1 MPDSESARKE
11 ALFREW
17 KQEEDI
23 AHIHGWDFSHLS
35 GRYTEETDLPWNFAD
50 VIAKYV
56 KPESRLLDMETG
68 GGEFLLSLHH
78 APSRTAATEGYP
90 PNVEVCKER
99 LLPLG
104 IDFQEADGT
113 KPLPFADRSFDVITN
128 RHGDF
133 VISELS
139 RTLAPGGVFLT
150 EQVGEDNDRE
160 LIELLLPGTPK
171 AYPGLNLQNTAEKF
185 QNAGFSVLESQEA
198 FRPIRFY
205 DVGALVWFARVL
217 PWEFPGFS
225 VESCFENL
233 WKAQRLLDGRGV
245 LEGRIHRFWLAVQL
259 SPTCS
264 I

>member
-17 KQEEDI
+17 KREEDI

-78 APSRTAATEGYP
+78 TPSRTAATEGYP

-150 EQVGEDNDRE
+150 EQVRGGHH
-160 LIELLLPGTPK
+160 PG
-171 AYPGLNLQNTAEKF
+171 
-185 QNAGFSVLESQEA
+185 
-198 FRPIRFY
+198 RR
-205 DVGALVWFARVL
+205 
-217 PWEFPGFS
+217 
-225 VESCFENL
+225 
-233 WKAQRLLDGRGV
+233 AQRFPRPPPPVTGV
-245 LEGRIHRFWLAVQL
+245 N
-259 SPTCS
+259 P
-264 I
+264 